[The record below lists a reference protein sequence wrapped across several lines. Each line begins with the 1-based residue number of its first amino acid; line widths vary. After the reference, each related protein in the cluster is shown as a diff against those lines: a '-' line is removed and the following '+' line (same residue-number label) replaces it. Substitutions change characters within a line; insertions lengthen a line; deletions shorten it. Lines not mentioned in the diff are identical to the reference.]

1 MEITGRIIADAQVVT
16 LKDERKVVNFTVAV
30 NDYFKPKDS
39 TEGKQVT
46 AFYNCAYWISP
57 KVAEQIKKG
66 GIVEVNG
73 RIYTTAYMGS
83 DEKPKASLH
92 CHVNS
97 IKVHTT
103 VKKENQ
109 KVANELTEPLDSLPF

>member
-1 MEITGRIIADAQVVT
+1 MEITGRIIADAKVVT

-39 TEGKQVT
+39 SEGKQVT
-46 AFYNCAYWISP
+46 VFYNCAYWIST

-73 RIYTTAYMGS
+73 RIYTTAYMG

-97 IKVHTT
+97 IKVHTI

-109 KVANELTEPLDSLPF
+109 KGNRELTEPLDDLPF